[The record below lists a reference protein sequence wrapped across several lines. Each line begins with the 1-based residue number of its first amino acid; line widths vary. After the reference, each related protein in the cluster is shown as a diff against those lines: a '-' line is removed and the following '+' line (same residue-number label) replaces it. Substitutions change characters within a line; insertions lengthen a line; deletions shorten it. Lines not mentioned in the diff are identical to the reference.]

1 METVVLSKKKF
12 DSLEPLDL
20 DKSILNSEG
29 QLFRF
34 SEKRKWE
41 NDPKLL
47 KKLYINEGET
57 FGNKLATLT
66 SLICN
71 KEELSSLDI
80 VIPEKFVVVD
90 KKLAGFTMPYIDS
103 YNFAMILRDKKIP
116 PQVKIE
122 YFKQIGKLFESLEN
136 FRKYSSISDFYLNDV
151 HEGNFIIEK
160 DTNQVKAVDIDSCR
174 INENKPFPTKYLNW
188 VYIHNNLDAKY
199 IPYSA
204 EREKYYADENTDLF
218 CYCIMLLNFFYGDK
232 FYKLSIPEFYTYL
245 QYLEDIKFPK
255 PLLEIFSKLY
265 TFDNNENPYEYLDEL
280 PKDFIRAHSSVYSRV
295 RKR

>member
-12 DSLEPLDL
+12 DSLEPLEL
-20 DKSILNSEG
+20 DKKIMNTEG
-29 QLFRF
+29 LLYRF

-71 KEELSSLDI
+71 REELSSLDI
-80 VIPEKFVVVD
+80 VVPEKFVVVD
-90 KKLAGFTMPYIDS
+90 KKLAGFIMPYIECD
-103 YNFAMILRDKKIP
+103 NFAMVLQDKNIS
-116 PQVKIE
+116 QDVKIE
-122 YFKQIGKLFESLEN
+122 YFKQIGKLFESMEN
-136 FRKYSSISDFYLNDV
+136 FRKYSSINDFFLSDV

-160 DTNQVKAVDIDSCR
+160 ETDKVKAVDIDSCR
-174 INENKPFPTKYLNW
+174 INQNKPFPTKYLNLA
-188 VYIHNNLDAKY
+188 YIHAKLDGKY
-199 IPYSA
+199 NPYSL
-204 EREKYYADENTDLF
+204 EREIYYADENSDLF
-218 CYCIMLLNFFYGDK
+218 CYCIMLLNFFYGDN
-232 FYKLSIPEFYTYL
+232 FFELSIPEFYTYL
-245 QYLEDIKFPK
+245 QYLEDINFPK
-255 PLLEIFSKLY
+255 PLLEIFAKLY
-265 TFDNNENPYEYLDEL
+265 TYDNNENPYEYLDEL